1 MLAQD
6 RDLASLKVRVAF
18 QAGQIEMTA
27 GELQELAPGA
37 LILIDRGLDDVFD
50 IVANG
55 KRIGS
60 GELVKVGDKLAVRV
74 TKLSSDA

>member
-1 MLAQD
+1 LLAQD
-6 RDLASLKVRVAF
+6 RDLASLKIRVAF

-37 LILIDRGLDDVFD
+37 LILVDRSPDDMFD
-50 IVANG
+50 IIANG
-55 KRIGS
+55 KRIGT

-74 TKLSSDA
+74 TKLGSDV